1 MYIDLIMKNAVNLD
15 DFLYLV
21 RNNEDDP
28 YDLEMA
34 DYSDIKKGLDKQNNV
49 KNKNSDKTK
58 DKDVD

>member
-1 MYIDLIMKNAVNLD
+1 MTDLDMYIDLIMKNAVNLD

-34 DYSDIKKGLDKQNNV
+34 DYSDIKKGLDK
-49 KNKNSDKTK
+49 
-58 DKDVD
+58 

>member
-21 RNNEDDP
+21 RNSEDDP

-34 DYSDIKKGLDKQNNV
+34 DYSDIK
-49 KNKNSDKTK
+49 
-58 DKDVD
+58 